1 MATTMII
8 MVLYC
13 GSLQPV
19 LPNMIVCMCIS
30 KFKGKNVNE
39 IFAVYYSKISRDTMK
54 TYILSVLKS
63 STAALYVNYIFINR
77 S

>member
-1 MATTMII
+1 
-8 MVLYC
+8 
-13 GSLQPV
+13 
-19 LPNMIVCMCIS
+19 MIVCMCIS

-39 IFAVYYSKISRDTMK
+39 IFAFYYSVSRDTMK
-54 TYILSVLKS
+54 AYFLTVLKS